1 MDLILLQLSLD
12 SMLLLLLVF
21 LLLTPIISF
30 QYFIYP
36 FIVSKSTF
44 TYIYTITADLHVAQ
58 VSRLIL
64 NLLEANCPLDESID
78 SRTLETL
85 RFCHTGST
93 VDTEADISRG
103 GRGATSFGEEI
114 HEEARWWIG
123 DLVLFVSVDD
133 VGCILQNNYCYVCPF
148 SAAWV
153 TRLRLRLFPL
163 KMRNLAFGKVPQTT
177 KAILVGDCHW
187 HRAGDPP
194 SNRAIF
200 PNTLCTDGLS
210 LGKVVPF
217 DSGATVSWE
226 TSWNL
231 L

>member
-1 MDLILLQLSLD
+1 MDLNLLQLSLD

-114 HEEARWWIG
+114 HEEAR
-123 DLVLFVSVDD
+123 
-133 VGCILQNNYCYVCPF
+133 
-148 SAAWV
+148 
-153 TRLRLRLFPL
+153 
-163 KMRNLAFGKVPQTT
+163 
-177 KAILVGDCHW
+177 
-187 HRAGDPP
+187 
-194 SNRAIF
+194 
-200 PNTLCTDGLS
+200 
-210 LGKVVPF
+210 
-217 DSGATVSWE
+217 
-226 TSWNL
+226 
-231 L
+231 